1 MKEGRK
7 ERGREKGGKQ
17 GRKSSEFLEMKS
29 MAPQIKR
36 TATGSLRDGNV
47 EAGKVRPGAS
57 QNALQKDKEMTIQGV
72 EDPGGTS
79 REQSAC
85 GPNQRPGGR
94 A

>member
-1 MKEGRK
+1 MKKGRK

-17 GRKSSEFLEMKS
+17 GRKPSEFLEMKS

-36 TATGSLRDGNV
+36 TPTGSLRDGNV

-57 QNALQKDKEMTIQGV
+57 QNALQKDKEMTMQ
-72 EDPGGTS
+72 DLGGTS